1 MLFAIYV
8 LVLFFVPAF
17 APPPP
22 VTPNAPTNDV
32 TDPIWMQGWSTLPPG
47 SSRPPSP
54 QPEVNPSDETQHIP
68 PHPVDHLP
76 PASAKKLPE
85 VNPSQPKPADPPP
98 SSASGGASKGN
109 AQSGQVDSS
118 QHKPADHPASAKKL
132 PEVNPSQPKPADP
145 PPSSASGGGSKGN
158 AQSGQVDSSQ
168 KKPIWEEGWSKHPS
182 EVGPSRSPSE
192 TPLPGSHQGQEY
204 QERARP
210 RLDIWRSSQ
219 TPSNPGNTAVTAP
232 QKNVIQGHGQHQAE
246 VGGRLPVIAPQPES
260 SSLTPSHIPGSTTP
274 PSRKSPAL
282 SGGVKLGLRAP
293 ATSGGVR
300 LGTETPSTR
309 TPSPYQGAHQHQP
322 GSQVSTKSPSPHPHQ
337 GAPQRSRSQ
346 DRPGRK

>member
-76 PASAKKLPE
+76 
-85 VNPSQPKPADPPP
+85 
-98 SSASGGASKGN
+98 
-109 AQSGQVDSS
+109 
-118 QHKPADHPASAKKL
+118 PASAKKL

-232 QKNVIQGHGQHQAE
+232 QKNVIQGHDQHQAE
-246 VGGRLPVIAPQPES
+246 VGRRLPVIAPQPES